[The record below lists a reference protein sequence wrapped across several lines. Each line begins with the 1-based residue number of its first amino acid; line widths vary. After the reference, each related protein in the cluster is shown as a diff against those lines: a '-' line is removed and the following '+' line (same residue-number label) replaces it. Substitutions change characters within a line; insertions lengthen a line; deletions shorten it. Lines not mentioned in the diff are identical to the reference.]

1 MYNKQFICTYNY
13 YDSRLRKYN
22 LTTQYDMEDVVDLE
36 DVSEILYRAE
46 LMQVFFITDV
56 DNVDWESSLKNKI
69 VELFKLVSSHL
80 ELVECMKKTA
90 NLFLSEE
97 LDIGFMVLFSYDYF
111 FLTHIC
117 ICEFLESGSISEQN
131 INALKN
137 IISE

>member
-46 LMQVFFITDV
+46 LMQVFFITD
-56 DNVDWESSLKNKI
+56 VDWESSLKNKI